1 IRSTGIKNKLNIAD
15 QYRLIKLTDHYHQS
29 ITTLQELQKL
39 KSEAGNFSDETM
51 VAICRRFFE
60 I

>member
-1 IRSTGIKNKLNIAD
+1 IRSTGIKNKLNINTGLSSSE
-15 QYRLIKLTDHYHQS
+15 YEDHYLQS
-29 ITTLQELQKL
+29 ITTLQELHKL

-51 VAICRRFFE
+51 ITICRQFFT